1 MIPLLLLILISSLHQ
16 HESVA
21 ESSHISKIHHA
32 STKEQNGK
40 FKESY
45 ASFSSLGLCGTSDG
59 ALQLNALS
67 LPVQWQAFFT
77 SIL

>member
-32 STKEQNGK
+32 NTKEQNGK

-45 ASFSSLGLCGTSDG
+45 DFLFLLLACVGL
-59 ALQLNALS
+59 LMVLYN
-67 LPVQWQAFFT
+67 
-77 SIL
+77 